1 MHVNVLASSLLL
13 SNISNSYGLVSQ
25 TITFLSV
32 FITKMDW
39 WTRRILDSDKTN
51 SFTQNKSK
59 KNPLT
64 GDCLLADFF
73 SNKDHENKSIYN
85 SLRKTKCTG

>member
-1 MHVNVLASSLLL
+1 MHVNVLASSSLL

-25 TITFLSV
+25 TINFLSV
-32 FITKMDW
+32 FVIKMDW

-73 SNKDHENKSIYN
+73 LIKIME
-85 SLRKTKCTG
+85 TKACTTI

>member
-59 KNPLT
+59 K
-64 GDCLLADFF
+64 
-73 SNKDHENKSIYN
+73 KSAN
-85 SLRKTKCTG
+85 R